1 MALEFSFP
9 ELETEALLGSGQGS
23 GRYGYRVS
31 GDRGSYKVTGLRE
44 VRKALKQYGDETK
57 TALKPANLEAAKIV
71 AEKSKYF
78 VPVRTG
84 TLESTIRAIATVKS
98 GKVRVGNAKVEYA
111 GPIHFGWPSRLIK
124 PQPFI
129 YDALDDRIH
138 EVISVYNAAIDE
150 LGKKYDLT

>member
-1 MALEFSFP
+1 MEISFP
-9 ELETEALLGSGQGS
+9 ELETESLLGSGGGS
-23 GRYGYRVS
+23 GRYGYRVG
-31 GDRGSYKVTGLRE
+31 GDRGTYKVTGLRE

-57 TALKPANLEAAKIV
+57 TALKPANLEAARVV

-84 TLESTIRAIATVKS
+84 ALESTIRALATTKS

-111 GPIHFGWPSRLIK
+111 GPIHFGWPARLIK

-129 YDALDDRIH
+129 YDALDDRI
-138 EVISVYNAAIDE
+138 EQVLSVYNSAIDE
-150 LGKKYDLT
+150 LSRKYDLT